1 MIQIY
6 ADDVLTFDS
15 RLEDYDLLRLPVTTA
30 LNKGGTAEIVMPPG
44 HPAYS
49 AYTEYRTIVRI
60 LRDNAILWRGRALY
74 VADDFQK
81 LRTVVCEGELCFF
94 QDAISRPYLY
104 RDSPA
109 VIFAA
114 IVQDY
119 NTQVEEQKQFQVGE
133 VTVTDPN
140 DFIRLESESAEPTL
154 DTLNKLISRCG
165 GYIIFTTNEAGQ
177 RVINWYAELEH
188 HSSQAVDMDLGGN
201 LLSFARNG
209 VNTSLATALVP
220 YGAKDETTGKRVTIE
235 SVNDGLD
242 YIVDVAAEALRGRIT
257 TTVTWDDVTKPS
269 NLLRK
274 ARQYLAEH
282 RQIVTS
288 LELTALDLSY
298 VDKSIDSY
306 RVGDIIHVR
315 SKPHG
320 VDDDFLLTERTEDL
334 LNPAGSRITLGKEQ
348 MSLTGADVAGDAQA
362 STGIQKAEQQIT
374 TLYQQGIPAVIEEA
388 KETLVSLIQ
397 QTSEEITLEVSRKYA
412 TNDRV
417 ADLATLIQQ
426 TSEAIT
432 LEVSQKYATNERVTN
447 LATLIQQ
454 TSEAITLEVSQK
466 YATNERVTD
475 LVTLIQQTSEAITL
489 EVAQTYATN
498 DRVTDLAS
506 LIQQTGEAIT
516 LEVAQKYATNDRV
529 TDLTSLI
536 QQTGEAITLEVAQT
550 YATNASVTDL
560 VSTSMQQLADS
571 FEFLFTEMQTKVDEN
586 DAERREQ
593 IKTIERYIRFEDG
606 NILLGDSGNQLTLR
620 IENDRISFIE
630 AGAEVA
636 YFSDRHLVVLD
647 GHFLN
652 SLRVGS
658 FAWLPRENGN
668 LSLVKVGD

>member
-6 ADDVLTFDS
+6 ADDELTFDS
-15 RLEDYDLLRLPVTTA
+15 RLEDYDLVSLPITTA

-49 AYTEYRTIVRI
+49 TYTEYRTIVRV
-60 LRDNAILWRGRALY
+60 LRNGALLFRGRALY
-74 VADDFQK
+74 VADDFYRQ
-81 LRTVVCEGELCFF
+81 RTVVCEGELCFF

-109 VIFAA
+109 AIFAA

-119 NTQVEEQKQFQVGE
+119 NTQVEERKQFQVGE

-140 DFIRLESESAEPTL
+140 DYVRLESESAESTL
-154 DTLNKLISRCG
+154 DTLNKLIARCG

-177 RVINWYAELEH
+177 RVINWYEELAY
-188 HSSQAVDMDLGGN
+188 HSRQVIDMDLGGN

-209 VNTSLATALVP
+209 ANTNLATALVP
-220 YGAKDETTGKRVTIE
+220 YGAKDETTGKRITIE

-242 YIVDVAAEALRGRIT
+242 YIVDEEAEALRGRIT
-257 TTVTWDDVTKPS
+257 VTATWDDVTVPS

-274 ARQYLAEH
+274 ARQYLAER

-320 VDDDFLLTERTEDL
+320 VDDDFRLTERTEDL

-348 MSLTGADVAGDAQA
+348 TSLTGADVAAGAQM
-362 STGIQKAEQQIT
+362 SSGMQKTEQQIT
-374 TLYQQGIPAVIEEA
+374 ALYQQNTPAAIEET
-388 KETLVSLIQ
+388 KQMLVS
-397 QTSEEITLEVSRKYA
+397 
-412 TNDRV
+412 
-417 ADLATLIQQ
+417 
-426 TSEAIT
+426 
-432 LEVSQKYATNERVTN
+432 
-447 LATLIQQ
+447 
-454 TSEAITLEVSQK
+454 
-466 YATNERVTD
+466 
-475 LVTLIQQTSEAITL
+475 LIQQTSEAITL

-498 DRVTDLAS
+498 DH
-506 LIQQTGEAIT
+506 
-516 LEVAQKYATNDRV
+516 
-529 TDLTSLI
+529 
-536 QQTGEAITLEVAQT
+536 
-550 YATNASVTDL
+550 VTDL
-560 VSTSMQQLADS
+560 VSTSMRQLADS
-571 FEFLFTEMQTKVDEN
+571 FEFLFTEMQTRVDES
-586 DAERREQ
+586 DTEMRDQ
-593 IKTIERYIRFEDG
+593 IQTIERYIRFENG
-606 NILLGDSGNQLTLR
+606 NILLGESGNELTLR
-620 IENDRISFIE
+620 IENDRISFID